1 MRHHMDRWQSRVFV
15 WALVFAGVVIT
26 GQGCSKKSE
35 SPPATS
41 KPSQAATPA
50 PAPTTGT
57 VEGRVTGEKSQKL
70 IAGRLLVLCQ
80 ITTEPKCNLRT
91 ALKVTTGAD
100 GTFSIKDVAP
110 GTYTAAH
117 AKFSEKAEAK
127 LKEGALI
134 DPTARPVFV
143 LGGTVIDIGMDGRL
157 ANVRGG
163 VIAETSGLTFEF
175 RKGKILNF
183 EIRAGETT
191 KAEVKAW
198 GL

>member
-1 MRHHMDRWQSRVFV
+1 MRHHLDRWQFRVFV
-15 WALVFAGVVIT
+15 WALAFAGVVIT

-35 SPPATS
+35 SPPARTS
-41 KPSQAATPA
+41 EPSKVAVPA
-50 PAPTTGT
+50 LPPTTGT
-57 VEGRVTGEKSQKL
+57 VEGRIVGEKSQKL
-70 IAGRLLVLCQ
+70 IAGQMVVLCQ
-80 ITTEPKCNLRT
+80 MTTEPKCNLRT
-91 ALKVTTGAD
+91 ALKMTTGAD

-117 AKFSEKAEAK
+117 TAFSEKAVGK

-134 DPTARPVFV
+134 DPTARPVFI

-163 VIAETSGLTFEF
+163 VIAEGSGLTFEF
-175 RKGKILNF
+175 RKGKILSL

-191 KAEVKAW
+191 KAEVKA
-198 GL
+198 